1 MRVPT
6 GLHVQDFLPTAVG
19 DRVLRELRAMG
30 LLTVHRS
37 EVTIHNLVGL
47 KESSGVKDSDIYPR
61 PVR

>member
-1 MRVPT
+1 M
-6 GLHVQDFLPTAVG
+6 
-19 DRVLRELRAMG
+19 RELRAMG